1 MGPGTML
8 SKRHAAALALIATL
22 VAPGS
27 FATPALAQD
36 FPEVTVLRS
45 TLISSNPG
53 HRPFGQLAKG
63 ERVMLHECTELSGYC
78 QVSLRQLG
86 RRLTGWVNSEAL
98 EGVVTPK

>member
-1 MGPGTML
+1 ML
-8 SKRHAAALALIATL
+8 SKRQAAALALIATL

-27 FATPALAQD
+27 FATPAVAQD

-45 TLISSNPG
+45 TPIFRNPG

-63 ERVMLHECTELSGYC
+63 ERVMLHECTELPGYC
-78 QVSLRQLG
+78 QVSLRQPG

-98 EGVVTPK
+98 DGVVAK

>member
-1 MGPGTML
+1 ML
-8 SKRHAAALALIATL
+8 NKREAAALALIATL

-27 FATPALAQD
+27 FTTPALAQD

-45 TLISSNPG
+45 TPIFRNPG

-63 ERVMLHECTELSGYC
+63 QRVMLHECTELPGYC
-78 QVSLRQLG
+78 QVSLHQPG

-98 EGVVTPK
+98 DGVVAK